1 VARKNQ
7 ASLHHS
13 GRCTLPAP
21 FYKGKGDISKIETS
35 DTYAY
40 LADALGSSRFVLRNG
55 VHDVASVSY
64 YALTYEPF
72 GEAVAS
78 SGFDRLTFASEVRD
92 STGLVYLGA
101 RYYDPEL
108 GRFYALDPLIGSSA
122 NPQTLDR
129 YVYCANSPLIH
140 TDPRGMV
147 FNLIAGAVGAVVGG
161 VIGGVVAG
169 VSGGDVLAG
178 ALGGAVG
185 GAMAGVTCGAS
196 LLVAGAVSGG
206 VTSFTTSM
214 IETGGDLQKSTADA
228 IVGGVI
234 GGVTGGIGGA
244 IVGKMATRSIVTSR
258 LASHFDDAVKGVELS
273 DDVIK
278 AAQSTRGY
286 NRVGT
291 ALHNYMEKQIGN
303 DRVLKYSI
311 QTPEKKGAVQIVR
324 YPDAKIIKDN
334 YWYDWTTNSPKQ
346 INNHMN
352 RYADFGK
359 GKLFL
364 YDVRDIM
371 SRYRK

>member
-1 VARKNQ
+1 MARKNQ

-147 FNLIAGAVGAVVGG
+147 FNLIAGAVGAVVG
-161 VIGGVVAG
+161 IRERSPKSPLDDVVALHLAIWKYLESIWG
-169 VSGGDVLAG
+169 PHSGHILAN
-178 ALGGAVG
+178 LPR
-185 GAMAGVTCGAS
+185 
-196 LLVAGAVSGG
+196 L
-206 VTSFTTSM
+206 
-214 IETGGDLQKSTADA
+214 
-228 IVGGVI
+228 
-234 GGVTGGIGGA
+234 
-244 IVGKMATRSIVTSR
+244 SR
-258 LASHFDDAVKGVELS
+258 
-273 DDVIK
+273 
-278 AAQSTRGY
+278 
-286 NRVGT
+286 
-291 ALHNYMEKQIGN
+291 
-303 DRVLKYSI
+303 
-311 QTPEKKGAVQIVR
+311 
-324 YPDAKIIKDN
+324 
-334 YWYDWTTNSPKQ
+334 
-346 INNHMN
+346 
-352 RYADFGK
+352 
-359 GKLFL
+359 
-364 YDVRDIM
+364 
-371 SRYRK
+371 